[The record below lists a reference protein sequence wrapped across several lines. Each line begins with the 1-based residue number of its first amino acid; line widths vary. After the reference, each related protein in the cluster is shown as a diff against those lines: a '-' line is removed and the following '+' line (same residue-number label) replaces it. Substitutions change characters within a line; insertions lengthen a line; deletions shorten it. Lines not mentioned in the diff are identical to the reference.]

1 MQRFIQLSDDDTTD
15 LSGGEIT
22 DEIMQYAGINCW
34 QSNRG
39 IDYVYSSRSFEY
51 TSQHTMAQQAAL
63 ATTIMGATAWG
74 LYLLSSCVKYPPFVW
89 LGISAILVGACI
101 SQGIMFI
108 FFQSDL
114 CSDTDCSLSTSS
126 KCGIAAC
133 VFWGLSSIMTCGVF
147 KYAHDRNSSSRNDE
161 EDNEEGGDQEA
172 INNN

>member
-74 LYLLSSCVKYPPFVW
+74 LYLLASCVKYPPFVW

-147 KYAHDRNSSSRNDE
+147 KDAHDRSSNSRNDE
-161 EDNEEGGDQEA
+161 DDNEEGGDQEA